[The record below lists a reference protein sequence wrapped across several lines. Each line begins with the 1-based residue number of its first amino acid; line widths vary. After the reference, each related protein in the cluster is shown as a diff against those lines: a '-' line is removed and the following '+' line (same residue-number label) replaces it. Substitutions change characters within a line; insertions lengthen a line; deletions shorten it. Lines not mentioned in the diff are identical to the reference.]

1 MFNIAVVED
10 DNKEAETLISC
21 LKKYGLEYQTA
32 LSIERFKD
40 AFSFLESNGTFDLIF
55 MDIMMPG
62 MNGMEAAQKLRAK
75 EIDTPIIFETNIAQF
90 AVEGYEVGA
99 IDYILKPVQFERLKK
114 RLIKFFDS
122 LENNSRT
129 CINIKSEG
137 NLHCLSSQEIYYV
150 EVKGHE
156 ISYMTKR
163 GCIRCR
169 GVMKEIEKNLHQYGF
184 LRCNACYLVN
194 IDHITSIKG
203 LSIIMRN
210 GDEVRISQPKKKEF
224 MQEMAIYFAKD
235 KM

>member
-21 LKKYGLEYQTA
+21 LKRYGLEYQVP
-32 LSIERFKD
+32 LNIERFHD
-40 AFSFLESNGTFDLIF
+40 AFSFLESNVPFDLIF

-62 MNGMEAAQKLRAK
+62 MNGMEAATKLRTK
-75 EIDTPIIFETNIAQF
+75 GNNTPIIFETNVAQY
-90 AVEGYEVGA
+90 AVDGYEVGA

-114 RLIKFFDS
+114 RLNKFFDT
-122 LENNSRT
+122 LENSSRV

-137 NLHCLSSQEIYYV
+137 NIQRFSSQEIYYV

-163 GCIRCR
+163 GRFICR
-169 GVMKEIEKNLHQYGF
+169 GVMREIEKNLHQYGF

-194 IDHITSIKG
+194 IDHIISING

-224 MQEMAIYFAKD
+224 MQEMTVYFAKD